1 MFGLIERGLRKAD
14 AARGDVDA
22 AELES
27 SKRMLEPEALLPADQ
42 PVGRNDIVLEHQ
54 FGGVDALVAQLLKL
68 AADLKAIA
76 FFGDEIAALG
86 ESFFPP
92 AGNEEE
98 WFSAILPAKLNRPAR
113 IFGDLLVSHFSFYTQ
128 ERHLLQTDILDR
140 YYALA
145 GLPAPDYERPVDR
158 KRLKDILRPWRR
170 KKSGEPSYE
179 IFLREPVPA

>member
-1 MFGLIERGLRKAD
+1 MFAIVEMLIGD
-14 AARGDVDA
+14 AAADVG
-22 AELES
+22 
-27 SKRMLEPEALLPADQ
+27 EARRFFQ
-42 PVGRNDIVLEHQ
+42 RQRIG
-54 FGGVDALVAQLLKL
+54 
-68 AADLKAIA
+68 A